1 MNFIQETCA
10 ALPAIL
16 DNAQLAQLVAL
27 PIDLLPEPEPKA
39 MLIAGLVL
47 MCVVILRR
55 TSSRA

>member
-10 ALPAIL
+10 ALPAII
-16 DNAQLAQLVAL
+16 DNAQLAQLVTL

-39 MLIAGLVL
+39 MLITGLVL

-55 TSSRA
+55 TSS

>member
-10 ALPAIL
+10 ALPAII
-16 DNAQLAQLVAL
+16 DNARLAQLVAL

-39 MLIAGLVL
+39 MRIAGLVL

-55 TSSRA
+55 TSS

>member
-10 ALPAIL
+10 ALPAIT
-16 DNAQLAQLVAL
+16 DNARLAQLVAV
-27 PIDLLPEPEPKA
+27 PIDLWPEPDPKA

-55 TSSRA
+55 TSS